1 MNTEKTKINSERI
14 FKRAKEVLTGGVSR
28 NTIFRKPHP
37 YYVAKAEGSYIED
50 VEGNIRVDFA
60 NNMASLIHGHSHPKI
75 IEAVTQQMKKGSAFT
90 MGSEIEVSYA
100 ELLSERN
107 KSFEKIRF
115 MNSGTE
121 AVMTMIKAARA
132 YTGKSKIAKAEG
144 TYHGTYDFAEISQTS
159 NPSNWGEIS
168 SPNSVPVV
176 EGTPKSVL
184 DEVVIFH
191 FNDIE
196 RTINTLDKF
205 ADEIAC
211 VILDLV
217 PHRVGLI
224 PATKDYVEAI
234 YKWTRENNTLLVFDE
249 VVTYRANFSGAQENY
264 TVQPDLT
271 ALGKIIGGGFPIGA
285 LAGKS
290 EIMSVLDP
298 TQKILKH
305 PHSGTFSA
313 NPISTTAG
321 YVAMDMFNRE
331 SVERLNNL
339 TNIAKKQ
346 INESIKIADISA
358 CITGVGSM
366 FRIHFSSDKPKSFR
380 EAYQSVELRTVI
392 TDLLDYLFL
401 KENIIMINTCSC
413 MFATTLKQKD
423 VDRLSEGL
431 LNGFRIIK
439 PKLEEL
445 SKYS

>member
-1 MNTEKTKINSERI
+1 
-14 FKRAKEVLTGGVSR
+14 
-28 NTIFRKPHP
+28 
-37 YYVAKAEGSYIED
+37 
-50 VEGNIRVDFA
+50 
-60 NNMASLIHGHSHPKI
+60 
-75 IEAVTQQMKKGSAFT
+75 
-90 MGSEIEVSYA
+90 
-100 ELLSERN
+100 
-107 KSFEKIRF
+107 
-115 MNSGTE
+115 
-121 AVMTMIKAARA
+121 MTMIKAARA

-176 EGTPKSVL
+176 EGTQNLFWMSSN
-184 DEVVIFH
+184 FH

-366 FRIHFSSDKPKSFR
+366 FRIHFF
-380 EAYQSVELRTVI
+380 
-392 TDLLDYLFL
+392 F
-401 KENIIMINTCSC
+401 
-413 MFATTLKQKD
+413 
-423 VDRLSEGL
+423 
-431 LNGFRIIK
+431 
-439 PKLEEL
+439 
-445 SKYS
+445 